1 MLGPD
6 AKKPGER
13 GESSWRRQ
21 QPREDVVRP
30 TFFRVAA
37 VAFIASATFAS
48 APAQAEIASG
58 AVLTNTC
65 FSCHGTDG
73 KSVGDM
79 PTIAG
84 KSEDFITKKLKA
96 FKSGELEATVMNRI
110 AKGFTDDEIAALAK
124 FFSGK

>member
-1 MLGPD
+1 M
-6 AKKPGER
+6 
-13 GESSWRRQ
+13 RRRIQ
-21 QPREDVVRP
+21 
-30 TFFRVAA
+30 RVAA
-37 VAFIASATFAS
+37 TAAFIAGAGFANG
-48 APAQAEIASG
+48 PAQAEMASG
-58 AVLTNTC
+58 AVLTYTC

-84 KSEDFITKKLKA
+84 KSQDFITQKLKA
-96 FKSGELEATVMNRI
+96 FKSGEIEATVMNRI

>member
-1 MLGPD
+1 M
-6 AKKPGER
+6 
-13 GESSWRRQ
+13 
-21 QPREDVVRP
+21 
-30 TFFRVAA
+30 
-37 VAFIASATFAS
+37 
-48 APAQAEIASG
+48 ASG

-84 KSEDFITKKLKA
+84 KSQDFIIEKLKA
-96 FKSGELEATVMNRI
+96 FKSGELEATVMSRI

>member
-1 MLGPD
+1 M
-6 AKKPGER
+6 
-13 GESSWRRQ
+13 RR
-21 QPREDVVRP
+21 RILW
-30 TFFRVAA
+30 AA
-37 VAFIASATFAS
+37 AAAFIAGAALSS
-48 APAQAEIASG
+48 GPAQAEMASA

-73 KSVGDM
+73 KSAGDM

-84 KSEDFITKKLKA
+84 KSEDYITQKLKA
-96 FKSGELEATVMNRI
+96 FKSGELEATVMDRI

>member
-1 MLGPD
+1 M
-6 AKKPGER
+6 R
-13 GESSWRRQ
+13 
-21 QPREDVVRP
+21 PRIQR
-30 TFFRVAA
+30 AA
-37 VAFIASATFAS
+37 AIAFIASAAFAS
-48 APAQAEIASG
+48 GPAQAGMASG

-84 KSEDFITKKLKA
+84 KSEDFITQKLKA

>member
-1 MLGPD
+1 M
-6 AKKPGER
+6 
-13 GESSWRRQ
+13 RRVIQ
-21 QPREDVVRP
+21 R
-30 TFFRVAA
+30 AA
-37 VAFIASATFAS
+37 AAAFIATAAFAS
-48 APAQAEIASG
+48 GPAQAEMASG

-73 KSVGDM
+73 KSAGDM

-84 KSEDFITKKLKA
+84 KSEDYIAQKLKA
-96 FKSGELEATVMNRI
+96 FKSGELEATVMDRI

>member
-1 MLGPD
+1 V
-6 AKKPGER
+6 
-13 GESSWRRQ
+13 RRAI
-21 QPREDVVRP
+21 
-30 TFFRVAA
+30 FRAAA
-37 VAFIASATFAS
+37 VAFIASAAFAS
-48 APAQAEIASG
+48 GPAQAEIASG

-84 KSEDFITKKLKA
+84 KSEDFITQQLKA

-124 FFSGK
+124 FFSSK